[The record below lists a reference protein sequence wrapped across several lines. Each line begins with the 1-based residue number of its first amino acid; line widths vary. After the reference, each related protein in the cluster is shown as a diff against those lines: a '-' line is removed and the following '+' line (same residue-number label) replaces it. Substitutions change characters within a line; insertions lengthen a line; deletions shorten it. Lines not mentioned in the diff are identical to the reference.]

1 MNGIKKSLY
10 SIWVGNNP
18 EMYLYVLHDVVMC
31 VLHAGAL
38 INELCG
44 VYQNRYHDSQC
55 VHSVGGSA
63 V

>member
-1 MNGIKKSLY
+1 
-10 SIWVGNNP
+10 
-18 EMYLYVLHDVVMC
+18 MYLYVLHNVVMC

-55 VHSVGGSA
+55 VHGVGGSA